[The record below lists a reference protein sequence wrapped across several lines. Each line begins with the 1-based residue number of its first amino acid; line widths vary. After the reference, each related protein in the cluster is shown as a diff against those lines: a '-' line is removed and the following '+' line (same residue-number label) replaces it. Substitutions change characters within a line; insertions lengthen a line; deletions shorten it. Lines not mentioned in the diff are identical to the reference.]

1 LIEQK
6 EVIHQELFMGTK
18 IGKKSEKPIFKQ
30 IIDIIPHNLFRKCVC
45 KYQSDKYCSKYFTY
59 DQLVS
64 GIFGQLNR
72 CLSLREIAIGIDQS
86 PEFLADIGLKQ
97 SPAKSSMSAGNE
109 KRNYK
114 VFEELYYSLV
124 RYYNSSLHNRPERVV
139 IKEVEKY
146 AIKIVDA
153 TIMTVSLGLFSWAK
167 YRTAK
172 GGIKAHVSLDEAT
185 MVPDIVNISEAK
197 KSDRRGVDNFHYPKD
212 TIVVDDRGYFDCKL
226 FKTRIEDGN
235 WFVTRLK
242 DNILYDI
249 VEELDLPNDKD
260 HHILKDEIIY
270 LIGKSAEENNLN
282 TTKLRRVVVY
292 IPEEKNTEDRVI
304 VLITNNL
311 EWEAATIAALYKI
324 RWSIETFF
332 KLIKQNLQIL
342 VLCTKYEVKTFIGTS
357 ENACKSQIFIALIC
371 YLLLE
376 LIRRTLCKTNHR
388 FGHFVTLIRVCLTQ
402 YNRLGYIVNT
412 TQITVRQARKHAKA
426 PPDLFSQCG
435 REKDFQQLLFD
446 F

>member
-1 LIEQK
+1 
-6 EVIHQELFMGTK
+6 MGTK
-18 IGKKSEKPIFKQ
+18 LGKKSDKPIFKQ
-30 IIDIIPHNLFRKCVC
+30 IIDLIPQNLFRKCVQ
-45 KYQSDKYCSKYFTY
+45 KYQSDKYCSRYFTY
-59 DQLVS
+59 DQFVS
-64 GIFGQLNR
+64 GLFGQLNR

-86 PEFLADIGLKQ
+86 PEFLSDIGLNQ

-109 KRNYK
+109 KRNYQ

-124 RYYNSSLHNRPERVV
+124 KYFRSSLQNRPERKV
-139 IKEVEKY
+139 IKEVENY

-185 MVPDIVNISEAK
+185 MLPDIVNISEAK

-226 FKTRIEDGN
+226 FKIRIEDQN

-242 DNILYDI
+242 DNILYST
-249 VEELDLPNDKD
+249 VKELDLPDDKD
-260 HHILKDEIIY
+260 QHILKDEIIY
-270 LIGKSAEENNLN
+270 LTGKAAEKNNLN
-282 TTKLRRVVVY
+282 TTQLRRVVVY

-311 EWEAATIAALYKI
+311 EWEAATIAELYKI

-332 KLIKQNLQIL
+332 KLIKQNLQI
-342 VLCTKYEVKTFIGTS
+342 KTFIGTS

-376 LIRRTLCKTNHR
+376 LIRRTLSTTNHC

-402 YNRLGYIVNT
+402 YNRLGYIVNA
-412 TQITVRQARKHAKA
+412 TQITVRQARKYNK
-426 PPDLFSQCG
+426 PPPNLFSQG
-435 REKDFQQLLFD
+435 DSEKDFQQLLIEF
-446 F
+446 

>member
-1 LIEQK
+1 MNAKL
-6 EVIHQELFMGTK
+6 
-18 IGKKSEKPIFKQ
+18 GKKSGTPIFKQ
-30 IIDIIPHNLFRKCVC
+30 IIDLIPSNLFRRCVN
-45 KYQSDKYCSKYFTY
+45 KHLTDKHCSKYFAY
-59 DQLVS
+59 DQLLS
-64 GIFGQLNR
+64 TMFGQMNR
-72 CLSLREIAIGIDQS
+72 CLSLREIALGIDQS
-86 PEFLADIGLKQ
+86 PEFLSDIGLKQ

-109 KRNYK
+109 KRNYQI
-114 VFEELYYSLV
+114 FEDLYYSLV
-124 RYYNSSLHNRPERVV
+124 KYYSSSLHNRPERKV
-139 IKEVEKY
+139 IKEVENH

-172 GGIKAHVSLDEAT
+172 GGIKIHTSLDEAT

-226 FKTRIEDGN
+226 FKIRIKDSN

-242 DNILYDI
+242 DNVLYET
-249 VEELDLPNDKD
+249 VEELDLPDDKD
-260 HHILKDEIIY
+260 QNILKDEIIY
-270 LIGKSAEENNLN
+270 LTGKAAEANNLN
-282 TTKLRRVVVY
+282 TTKLRRIVVY
-292 IPEEKNTEDRVI
+292 IPEEKNTEDRII

-311 EWEAATIAALYKI
+311 EWKAATIAELYKI

-332 KLIKQNLQIL
+332 KLIKQNLQI
-342 VLCTKYEVKTFIGTS
+342 KTFIGTS

-376 LIRRTLCKTNHR
+376 LIRRTLSKTVHC

-402 YNRLGYIVNT
+402 YNRLGYIVNA
-412 TQITVRQARKHAKA
+412 TQITVRQARKYTK
-426 PPDLFSQCG
+426 PPPNLFTQNKI
-435 REKDFQQLLFD
+435 EKDFQQFLLEF
-446 F
+446 

>member
-1 LIEQK
+1 
-6 EVIHQELFMGTK
+6 M
-18 IGKKSEKPIFKQ
+18 
-30 IIDIIPHNLFRKCVC
+30 
-45 KYQSDKYCSKYFTY
+45 
-59 DQLVS
+59 
-64 GIFGQLNR
+64 FGQLNR
-72 CLSLREIAIGIDQS
+72 CLSLRKISIGIDRS
-86 PEFLADIGLKQ
+86 PEFLADIGLQQ

-109 KRNYK
+109 KRNYQ
-114 VFEELYYSLV
+114 VFEELYYWLV
-124 RYYNSSLHNRPERVV
+124 KYYSSSLHNRPERQV

-153 TIMTVSLGLFSWAK
+153 TIMTVSSGLFSRAK

-172 GGIKAHVSLDEAT
+172 GGIKAQVSLDEAT
-185 MVPDIVNISEAK
+185 MVSDIVNISEAK

-226 FKTRIEDGN
+226 FKIRMDNKN

-242 DNILYDI
+242 DNILYET
-249 VEELDLPNDKD
+249 VEELDLSDDKA

-270 LIGKSAEENNLN
+270 LTGKAAEENGLN
-282 TTKLRRVVVY
+282 TTRLRRVTVY
-292 IPEEKNTEDRVI
+292 IPEKNTKDRVI

-324 RWSIETFF
+324 RWSIEVFF
-332 KLIKQNLQIL
+332 KLIKQNLQI
-342 VLCTKYEVKTFIGTS
+342 KTFIGTS

-376 LIRRTLCKTNHR
+376 LIRRTLSKTNHR

-402 YNRLGYIVNT
+402 YNRLGYIVNA
-412 TQITVRQARKHAKA
+412 TQITVRQARKHTK
-426 PPDLFSQCG
+426 PPPELFSQG
-435 REKDFQQLLFD
+435 GIEKDFQQLLL
-446 F
+446 

>member
-1 LIEQK
+1 MKKRLLLCKQK
-6 EVIHQELFMGTK
+6 QVIIQELFMSVK
-18 IGKKSEKPIFKQ
+18 LGKKSEKPIFKQ
-30 IIDIIPHNLFRKCVC
+30 IIELIPRNLFLQSVQ
-45 KYQSDKYCSKYFTY
+45 KYHSDKYCSKYFTY
-59 DQLVS
+59 DELVS
-64 GIFGQLNR
+64 IMFGQLNR
-72 CLSLREIAIGIDQS
+72 CSSLREIALGIDQS
-86 PEFLADIGLKQ
+86 PEFLADIGVKQ

-109 KRNYK
+109 KRNYQ
-114 VFEELYYSLV
+114 VFEDLYYSLV
-124 RYYNSSLHNRPERVV
+124 KYYSSSLHNRPERAV

-153 TIMTVSLGLFSWAK
+153 TIMTVSLNLFSWAT

-226 FKTRIEDGN
+226 FRTRIDDQN

-242 DNILYDI
+242 DKVLYKT
-249 VEELDLPNDKD
+249 VEELDLPDDKD

-270 LIGKSAEENNLN
+270 LTGKPAEENELN

-292 IPEEKNTEDRVI
+292 IPEEKNTEDRSI

-332 KLIKQNLQIL
+332 KLIKQNLQI
-342 VLCTKYEVKTFIGTS
+342 KTFIGTS

-402 YNRLGYIVNT
+402 YNRLGYIVNA
-412 TQITVRQARKHAKA
+412 TQITVRQARKHTKS
-426 PPDLFSQCG
+426 PPDLFSQG
-435 REKDFQQLLFD
+435 GIEKDFQQLLFD

>member
-1 LIEQK
+1 
-6 EVIHQELFMGTK
+6 MGAK
-18 IGKKSEKPIFKQ
+18 ITKKSDKPIFKQ
-30 IIDIIPHNLFRKCVC
+30 IIDLIPRTFFHQCIR

-59 DQLVS
+59 DQFVS
-64 GIFGQLNR
+64 TMFGQLNR

-86 PEFLADIGLKQ
+86 PEFLADIGLQQ

-109 KRNYK
+109 KRNYH
-114 VFEELYYSLV
+114 VFEQLYYLLVAHYRTSLQ
-124 RYYNSSLHNRPERVV
+124 NRPERVV

-146 AIKIVDA
+146 AIKIIDA
-153 TIMTVSLGLFSWAK
+153 TVMTVSLNLFSWAK

-197 KSDRRGVDNFHYPKD
+197 KSDRRGVDGFHYPKD

-226 FKTRIEDGN
+226 FKIRIEDEN

-242 DNILYDI
+242 DNILYET
-249 VEELDLPNDKD
+249 VEELDLPDGKD
-260 HHILKDEIIY
+260 QHILKDEIIY
-270 LIGKSAEENNLN
+270 LTGKSAEENGLN
-282 TTKLRRVVVY
+282 TINLRRVVVY
-292 IPEEKNTEDRVI
+292 IPEGKNTEDRI
-304 VLITNNL
+304 IILITNNL
-311 EWEAATIAALYKI
+311 EWEAATIAELYKI

-332 KLIKQNLQIL
+332 KLIKQNLQI
-342 VLCTKYEVKTFIGTS
+342 KTFIGTS

-402 YNRLGYIVNT
+402 YNRLGYIVNA
-412 TQITVRQARKHAKA
+412 TQITVRQARKHTKQ
-426 PPDLFSQCG
+426 PPDLFSQIG
-435 REKDFQQLLFD
+435 KEKDFQQLFIE